1 MENLGVRFI
10 EEMGL
15 SEQSNLVKTVACE
28 CLFLTVENQY
38 IKGDKDEVIKTCF
51 PPEII
56 ENDKM
61 LVQILDI
68 AGYWSNDLAFILQ
81 KHLIDNK
88 VVTPL
93 LDDKHDPFSPIH
105 TWLQNNGYSYESQI

>member
-1 MENLGVRFI
+1 MENLGIRFI

-15 SEQSNLVKTVACE
+15 SEQSNLTKAVACE

-38 IKGDKDEVIKTCF
+38 IKGDKDEIIKTCF
-51 PPEII
+51 TPEIM
-56 ENDKM
+56 ENEEM

-81 KHLIDNK
+81 KHLKDSK
-88 VVTPL
+88 AVTPL
-93 LDDKHDPFSPIH
+93 LEDEQNLFKSIH
-105 TWLQNNGYSYESQI
+105 TWLQNNGYSCK

>member
-1 MENLGVRFI
+1 MENLGIRFI

-15 SEQSNLVKTVACE
+15 SEQSDIIKAVACE

-51 PPEII
+51 TPEIFDNEEVLI
-56 ENDKM
+56 Q
-61 LVQILDI
+61 VLDI

-81 KHLIDNK
+81 KHLEDAK

-93 LDDKHDPFSPIH
+93 LDDESNLFKPIH
-105 TWLQNNGYSYESQI
+105 TWLKNNGFSCS

>member
-1 MENLGVRFI
+1 MENLGIRFI

-15 SEQSNLVKTVACE
+15 SEQSNLVKAVACE

-38 IKGDKDEVIKTCF
+38 IKGDKDEVIKRCF
-51 PPEII
+51 LPEIM
-56 ENDKM
+56 EQEEM
-61 LVQILDI
+61 LVQILDV

-81 KHLIDNK
+81 KHLEDDK

-93 LDDKHDPFSPIH
+93 LDDKQNLFSPIH
-105 TWLQNNGYSYESQI
+105 TWLQNNGFSYESQV